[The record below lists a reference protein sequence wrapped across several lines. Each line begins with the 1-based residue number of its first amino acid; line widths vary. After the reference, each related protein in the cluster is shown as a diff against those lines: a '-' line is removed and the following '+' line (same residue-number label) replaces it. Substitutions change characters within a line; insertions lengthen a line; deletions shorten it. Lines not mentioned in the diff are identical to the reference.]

1 MLKNISPALMLLCI
15 VGAAGAQSQQR
26 STTVYPVFSA
36 GLIWSPIEDG
46 SITLSVDKLVY
57 FPGDTV
63 RLTIRQNDSIAAF
76 TVTPIL
82 VDGGIAF
89 HPVGPNTYFAAIPET
104 LMPGSYHISLK
115 VVDAQGRRFV
125 YATSC
130 VVEVEEYQAVERVDK
145 YASIGPEAGG
155 RDPLAAEVLDRE
167 QIKNLHV
174 IFHRDSIREHMG
186 PQFLTITT
194 VVQTREGTMVQ
205 TYVRRVMTFRSR
217 GGPNRDLA
225 MFLQYRKAYG
235 AYAVIRP
242 EDLKQVQVEVDS
254 LPDWALVKVSIE
266 PDNTIT
272 IGEVDNSNCVTRYF
286 RVEGPSIEVGFT
298 LGIPKVLY
306 DTDARDTIEYGNTS
320 AMMRFYYFDGTSG
333 QRFPV
338 NLGIGTFGVSS
349 PIDISP
355 GRGGFAMSVFLDVVE
370 LMRRVGIGFPMRVN
384 AGLELVPFF
393 PIHRRSRVLLN
404 AQLGVT
410 L

>member
-1 MLKNISPALMLLCI
+1 MLKNIFHAIMLLCI
-15 VGAAGAQSQQR
+15 VWIASAQSQQQ
-26 STTVYPVFSA
+26 STTVYPVFST

-57 FPGDTV
+57 FPGDTI
-63 RLTIRQNDSIAAF
+63 RLKIQQNDSIAGI

-89 HPVGPNTYFAAIPET
+89 QPVGPNAYLAAIPET

-130 VVEVEEYQAVERVDK
+130 AVEVEEYQAVERVDK
-145 YASIGPEAGG
+145 YASIGPERGG
-155 RDPLAAEVLDRE
+155 RNPLAAEVLDRE
-167 QIKNLHV
+167 QIQNLHV
-174 IFHRDSIREHMG
+174 IFHRDSIGAHMG

-194 VVQTREGTMVQ
+194 VVQTREGTVVQ

-217 GGPNRDLA
+217 GGSNRDLA

-242 EDLKQVQVEVDS
+242 EDLKKVQVEVDS

-370 LMRRVGIGFPMRVN
+370 LMRRVGIGFPLRVN